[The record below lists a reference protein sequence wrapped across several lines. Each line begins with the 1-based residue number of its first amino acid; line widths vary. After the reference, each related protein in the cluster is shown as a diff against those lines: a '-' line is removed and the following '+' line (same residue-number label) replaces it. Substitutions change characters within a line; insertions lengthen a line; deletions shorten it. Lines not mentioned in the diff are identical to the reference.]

1 MEQEEEEEAACRKA
15 DPKEHYPP
23 CLGARCL
30 ALPQVSLREELVGWG
45 MARGHGVQGG
55 VPLVGLPQAGGL
67 QLLAAAVALQMIP
80 PAQSVQRGP
89 SFQEG
94 PHY

>member
-45 MARGHGVQGG
+45 TARGLRGEITTVRGLKPHQ
-55 VPLVGLPQAGGL
+55 LTFVGEC
-67 QLLAAAVALQMIP
+67 
-80 PAQSVQRGP
+80 SR
-89 SFQEG
+89 
-94 PHY
+94 Y